1 MRLKSYR
8 LVCVSFKS
16 TGNLLSGNFF
26 RNVNWT
32 VSSDRS
38 RVQAADGGDGR
49 EERVH
54 RQAKRKV
61 GQIGGEDRRREEADR
76 GAGEETVAVPWSRHN
91 SRGSQGFTGT
101 GSEGLHVTFHSS
113 VDPLIKSNEIN
124 KIEKAEEE
132 RVARQRLQVEQLD
145 KEGVRIE
152 QDIRRS
158 KSLMESCA
166 TELRACGAGLRNLEN
181 RIKETKKQVQCH
193 EELLYDKVRMRGDG
207 KRDRIAWLAST
218 FFCLRLQN
226 LEILRAD
233 LELRG
238 LRGAV
243 NDPELRQKQR
253 QEAELLKVELEQNQ
267 SHLVA
272 LKHELLKTNV
282 TSFSLLSNEL
292 NYF

>member
-8 LVCVSFKS
+8 LVCVSSKS
-16 TGNLLSGNFF
+16 TGNLSSGNFF

-38 RVQAADGGDGR
+38 RIQAADGGDGR

-54 RQAKRKV
+54 RQAKGKV

-76 GAGEETVAVPWSRHN
+76 GAGEETFAVPWSRHN